1 VPLRDGYGVLVGTIH
16 RYFRDDTD
24 DFGRYYHANLIVAA
38 GPGRYRCA
46 LDGDSKQSSV
56 GMEWRT
62 VLLGAK
68 DLEET
73 ISRGPGYHPLTS
85 RPGSGA
91 LDYIRSPMLTIRKGR
106 PPADTAA
113 AWKRGTGLE
122 ALEDLEPLVR
132 ITRTRKLAV
141 LIYGEPF
148 ATGLGM
154 HNVHQN
160 QGDPPGSPWAGE
172 NGTWQDGC
180 TILQQTA
187 DTYVAFMNKFSSQS
201 YRTDDD
207 GRPA

>member
-1 VPLRDGYGVLVGTIH
+1 MPLRDGYGVLIGTIH

-38 GPGRYRCA
+38 RPGHYRCA

-62 VLLGAK
+62 VLLGPN

-73 ISRGPGYHPLTS
+73 ISLGPGYHPLTS
-85 RPGSGA
+85 RSDSGA
-91 LDYIRSPMLTIRKGR
+91 LDYMRSRMLATCNGCS
-106 PPADTAA
+106 PDDTAA
-113 AWKRGTGLE
+113 AWKRGTGQQ
-122 ALEDLEPLVR
+122 ALEDLEPLVQ
-132 ITRTRKLAV
+132 ITQAGNLAV

-154 HNVHQN
+154 HNIHQN
-160 QGDPPGSPWAGE
+160 QGDPPGSPWTAE
-172 NGTWQDGC
+172 NGIWQDGC
-180 TILQQTA
+180 TILQQTT

-207 GRPA
+207 GRPV